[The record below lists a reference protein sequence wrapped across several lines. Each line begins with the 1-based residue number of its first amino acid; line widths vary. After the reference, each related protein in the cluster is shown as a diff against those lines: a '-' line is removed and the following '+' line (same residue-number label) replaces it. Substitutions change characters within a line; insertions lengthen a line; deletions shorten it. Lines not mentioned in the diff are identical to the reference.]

1 MYACK
6 MYQMCEDHPGPVF
19 INDIYPELFHME
31 KISPALGL
39 KKLVLATLKLIMED
53 GKFEKKY
60 FLNFIFIVFN
70 FEPVKS

>member
-1 MYACK
+1 
-6 MYQMCEDHPGPVF
+6 
-19 INDIYPELFHME
+19 ME

-53 GKFEKKY
+53 GKFEKNN

-70 FEPVKS
+70 FEPFKS